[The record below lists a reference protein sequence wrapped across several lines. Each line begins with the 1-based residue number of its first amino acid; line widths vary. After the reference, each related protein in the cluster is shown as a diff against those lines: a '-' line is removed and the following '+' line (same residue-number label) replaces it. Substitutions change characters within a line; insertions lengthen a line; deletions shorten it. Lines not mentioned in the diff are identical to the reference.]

1 MNQDECV
8 EEMTRQL
15 NLAEPSLGYSNDM
28 RHQGYSGASKRDAAE
43 SLMLGITSVNF
54 FSCSLIQ
61 TAQMANSRTWLHRM
75 EHSLERHDDQFLF
88 KASYRVHCTSRP
100 RWGSSD
106 VIYTLENTI
115 QQFYRDLSPADRG
128 TRPSS
133 RKYRKTVRE
142 LHSTLAG
149 RDEYSSYPID
159 GRVITVLIGGKI
171 PKRQILDEERMFSLN
186 YTTLEDSHRLTN
198 WNSINGFQFDST
210 RDVLTTTFA
219 DHGLPHGESFPIYG
233 RLAVCKRETE
243 AINVGT
249 ITDADRRLL
258 NKQTYYSD
266 ESLYTEYIPRPE
278 SLTEILLPDEDGWS
292 LYLRKD
298 ELPAPIQ
305 GKELSDWLVDTTLH
319 VSSTI
324 ELFRLSD
331 ERSIRLD
338 PGVYQL
344 LYHDEEKRLT
354 ESLFVYTDNV
364 RRLVE
369 SNYRATFPSG
379 KLQAMTVANDGS
391 VVNVSHI
398 NVKNLTLPSE
408 STSVTSFFQRSK
420 DI

>member
-1 MNQDECV
+1 MCE
-8 EEMTRQL
+8 
-15 NLAEPSLGYSNDM
+15 
-28 RHQGYSGASKRDAAE
+28 
-43 SLMLGITSVNF
+43 
-54 FSCSLIQ
+54 
-61 TAQMANSRTWLHRM
+61 
-75 EHSLERHDDQFLF
+75 
-88 KASYRVHCTSRP
+88 
-100 RWGSSD
+100 
-106 VIYTLENTI
+106 
-115 QQFYRDLSPADRG
+115 
-128 TRPSS
+128 
-133 RKYRKTVRE
+133 
-142 LHSTLAG
+142 
-149 RDEYSSYPID
+149 
-159 GRVITVLIGGKI
+159 
-171 PKRQILDEERMFSLN
+171 
-186 YTTLEDSHRLTN
+186 
-198 WNSINGFQFDST
+198 
-210 RDVLTTTFA
+210 
-219 DHGLPHGESFPIYG
+219 
-233 RLAVCKRETE
+233 RETE
-243 AINVGT
+243 AIDVGT
-249 ITDADRRLL
+249 ITDVDRRLL

-278 SLTEILLPDEDGWS
+278 SLREILVPDDDGWS

-298 ELPAPIQ
+298 EQPAPIQ
-305 GKELSDWLVDTTLH
+305 GKELNDWLVDTTLH

-331 ERSIRLD
+331 ERSIRLE

-379 KLQAMTVANDGS
+379 KLQAMTVASDGS